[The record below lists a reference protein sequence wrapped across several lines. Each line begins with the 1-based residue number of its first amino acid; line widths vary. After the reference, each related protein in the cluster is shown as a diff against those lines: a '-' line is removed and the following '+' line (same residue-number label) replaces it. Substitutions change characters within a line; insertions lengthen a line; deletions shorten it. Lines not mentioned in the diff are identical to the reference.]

1 MKRLM
6 IFVAV
11 MCAAM
16 WATAADV
23 PSDADVRAVGKY
35 VEELTKG
42 DLAQMRQKRI
52 TKEQYADALLGYA
65 VDEKKAAAKFALFR
79 DAFKAYADAKS
90 WEKADGVYGAAQVEG
105 GTEYAL
111 AVVGHTTIPGAAK
124 DLKARIEGD
133 KKSYRQIGILKSKLK
148 KTPDD
153 ESLCEALGQEYAAVG
168 NWDGALVAF
177 LTAPGEVAKVADW
190 ELNKG
195 NAYTAAKTAEFW
207 WGYADGKPKTKM
219 EALRLHAA
227 MWYEIALGEGAYSGN
242 EAKIVQG
249 RIDETKSYGGAAM
262 QDKATLAKQ
271 VKELKPITLP
281 LNNKTVIEFVGV
293 PAGEFTMG
301 TDDERLVKSME
312 KNAVKPH
319 RVTITRPF
327 WLSKYKV
334 TKELWDAF
342 QKAELTEYDKVMGG
356 MKVPQ
361 PVSYFEAMEFC
372 DWLTKR
378 FRSKLP
384 SNYIVRLPTEAEWE
398 YACKAGESGENV
410 PYYDWDN
417 IKQFSVQAADV
428 RKRAENTKLNLDD
441 KHDWEFMP
449 IEVGTKKP
457 NAFGFYDILGN
468 GFELT
473 LDSFDPSLA
482 KKPNDVFNDGNNG
495 NQTAL
500 VYAEKEIDPIRFF
513 RIMPNALSVLRG
525 AEFNNMEPSLY
536 SKRGCRLHT
545 RGVGVQTTCFRL
557 CIGPDLMKEKGY
569 SFKSGK
575 KK

>member
-6 IFVAV
+6 LMVAA

-16 WATAADV
+16 LVAAADV

-35 VEELTKG
+35 LEELTKG
-42 DLAQMRQKRI
+42 DLAQMRQKKI

-65 VDEKKAAAKFALFR
+65 ADEKKPAAKFALFR
-79 DAFKAYADAKS
+79 EAFKVYAEAKS
-90 WEKADGVYGAAQVEG
+90 WEKAERAYGAAQAEG

-111 AVVGHTTIPGAAK
+111 AAVGRTTIPGAAK
-124 DLKARIEGD
+124 ELKVRIEAD
-133 KKSYRQIGILKSKLK
+133 RKSYKQIGILKIRLK

-153 ESLCEALGQEYAAVG
+153 ESLCESLGLEYAAVG
-168 NWDGALVAF
+168 NWNGALAAF

-195 NAYTAAKTAEFW
+195 SAYTAAKAAKFW
-207 WGYADGKPKTKM
+207 WDYAEDKPKVKM
-219 EALRLHAA
+219 EAVRLHAA
-227 MWYEIALGEGAYSGN
+227 MWYEIALGENAYSGN

-249 RIDETKSYGGAAM
+249 RIDETKSYNGAAM
-262 QDKATLAKQ
+262 RDKATLAKQ
-271 VKELKPITLP
+271 VEELKPIVLP
-281 LNNKTVIEFVGV
+281 VKGKIVIEFLGV

-301 TDDERLVKSME
+301 TDDERFVKNME
-312 KNAVKPH
+312 KNSVKPH
-319 RVTITRPF
+319 CVTITRPF

-334 TKELWDAF
+334 TKELWATF
-342 QKAELTEYDKVMGG
+342 QKVELSEYDEVMGG

-361 PVSYFEAMEFC
+361 PVRYLEAMEFC
-372 DWLTKR
+372 DRLTKK
-378 FRSKLP
+378 FRHKLP

-398 YACKAGESGENV
+398 YACKAGESGENS

-449 IEVGTKKP
+449 IEVGTKKA
-457 NAFGFYDILGN
+457 NSFGFYDILGN

-473 LDSFDPSLA
+473 FDTFDPSLA
-482 KKPNDVFNDGNNG
+482 TAPDNAFYVDKNN

-500 VYAEKEIDPIRFF
+500 VYAEKDTDPLRFF
-513 RIMPNALSVLRG
+513 RIMVNAFSVLRG
-525 AEFNNMEPSLY
+525 AVSNNMSPHLY
-536 SKRGCRLHT
+536 AKRGCSVYS
-545 RGVGVQTTCFRL
+545 RGNNVQTPTLRL

-569 SFKSGK
+569 SFKLGK

>member
-6 IFVAV
+6 MFVVAMYAV
-11 MCAAM
+11 MVAA
-16 WATAADV
+16 AADV

-42 DLAQMRQKRI
+42 DLVQMRQKKI

-65 VDEKKAAAKFALFR
+65 ADEKKSAAKFALFKE
-79 DAFKAYADAKS
+79 AFKVYVDVTS
-90 WEKADGVYGAAQVEG
+90 WEKADGVYCAAQADG

-111 AVVGHTTIPGAAK
+111 DVVGRTIIPSTAK
-124 DLKARIEGD
+124 ELKTRIEAD
-133 KKSYRQIGILKSKLK
+133 RKSYKQIGILKSRLK

-168 NWDGALVAF
+168 NWDGTLAAF

-195 NAYTAAKTAEFW
+195 NAYTAAKAAEFW

-301 TDDERLVKSME
+301 TDDPKYAHFCQSLM
-312 KNAVKPH
+312 KPH
-319 RVTITRPF
+319 EVIITRPF
-327 WLSKYKV
+327 WLSRYKV
-334 TKELWDAF
+334 TKEVW
-342 QKAELTEYDKVMGG
+342 
-356 MKVPQ
+356 
-361 PVSYFEAMEFC
+361 
-372 DWLTKR
+372 
-378 FRSKLP
+378 
-384 SNYIVRLPTEAEWE
+384 
-398 YACKAGESGENV
+398 
-410 PYYDWDN
+410 
-417 IKQFSVQAADV
+417 
-428 RKRAENTKLNLDD
+428 
-441 KHDWEFMP
+441 
-449 IEVGTKKP
+449 
-457 NAFGFYDILGN
+457 
-468 GFELT
+468 
-473 LDSFDPSLA
+473 
-482 KKPNDVFNDGNNG
+482 
-495 NQTAL
+495 
-500 VYAEKEIDPIRFF
+500 
-513 RIMPNALSVLRG
+513 G
-525 AEFNNMEPSLY
+525 AY
-536 SKRGCRLHT
+536 
-545 RGVGVQTTCFRL
+545 
-557 CIGPDLMKEKGY
+557 
-569 SFKSGK
+569 
-575 KK
+575 

>member
-1 MKRLM
+1 MKGLVM
-6 IFVAV
+6 IVAAICV
-11 MCAAM
+11 AIHVA
-16 WATAADV
+16 AADV

-42 DLAQMRQKRI
+42 DLAQMRQKKL

-65 VDEKKAAAKFALFR
+65 ADEKKAAAKFALFR

-168 NWDGALVAF
+168 NWDGALASF
-177 LTAPGEVAKVADW
+177 LTAPGEVAKIADW

-195 NAYTAAKTAEFW
+195 GAYTAAKTAEFW
-207 WGYADGKPKTKM
+207 WGYADGKPKSKM

-262 QDKATLAKQ
+262 QEKATIAKQ
-271 VKELKPITLP
+271 VKELKPIVLP
-281 LNNKTVIEFVGV
+281 LKGKTVIEFVGV
-293 PAGEFTMG
+293 PAGEFMMG
-301 TDDERLVKSME
+301 TDDPKFTWIYQSLRM
-312 KNAVKPH
+312 PH
-319 RVTITRPF
+319 KVRITRPF
-327 WLSKYKV
+327 WIAKYKV
-334 TKELWDAF
+334 TKEVWGTYQNVELSNYN
-342 QKAELTEYDKVMGG
+342 KATGG
-356 MKVPQ
+356 VRVPQ
-361 PVSYFEAMEFC
+361 CISYIEAMEFC
-372 DWLTKR
+372 ERLTKK
-378 FRSKLP
+378 FKGKLP
-384 SNYIVRLPTEAEWE
+384 TGYIVRMPTEAEWE
-398 YACKAGESGENV
+398 YALKIKDSGKDGFDFTWEVNISQKAWTNRDIQKLYENNGF
-410 PYYDWDN
+410 DTS
-417 IKQFSVQAADV
+417 KLSVQALPPV
-428 RKRAENTKLNLDD
+428 
-441 KHDWEFMP
+441 
-449 IEVGTKKP
+449 EVGTKKP
-457 NAFGFYDILGN
+457 NGLGIYDMLGN
-468 GFELT
+468 GVEIL
-473 LDSFDPSLA
+473 LDTFDDGSFQHPSDLSSR
-482 KKPNDVFNDGNNG
+482 NNVK
-495 NQTAL
+495 QTGIL
-500 VYAEKEIDPIRFF
+500 YA
-513 RIMPNALSVLRG
+513 
-525 AEFNNMEPSLY
+525 NMETDPLRY
-536 SKRGCRLHT
+536 YNKVGTRYIGRGCLWHSKEPNPYAKFGGELSPVDAHAHPT
-545 RGVGVQTTCFRL
+545 LRL

>member
-16 WATAADV
+16 WATADDV

-42 DLAQMRQKRI
+42 DLAQMRQKKI

-65 VDEKKAAAKFALFR
+65 ADEKKSAAKFALFR
-79 DAFKAYADAKS
+79 DAFKAYAEAKS
-90 WEKADGVYGAAQVEG
+90 WGKADGVYGAAQAEG

-111 AVVGHTTIPGAAK
+111 AVVGHTTISGAAK

-168 NWDGALVAF
+168 NWDGALASF
-177 LTAPGEVAKVADW
+177 LTAPGEVAKIADW

-195 NAYTAAKTAEFW
+195 GAYTASKVAEFW
-207 WGYADGKPKTKM
+207 WGYADGKPKSKM

-242 EAKIVQG
+242 ESKIVQG

-334 TKELWDAF
+334 TKEQWDAF

-500 VYAEKEIDPIRFF
+500 VYAGKEIDPIRFF

-545 RGVGVQTTCFRL
+545 RGVGVQTTCFWL

>member
-23 PSDADVRAVGKY
+23 PSDSDVRAVGKY

-153 ESLCEALGQEYAAVG
+153 ESLCESLGQEYAAVG
-168 NWDGALVAF
+168 NWDGALASF
-177 LTAPGEVAKVADW
+177 LTAPGEVAKIADW

-195 NAYTAAKTAEFW
+195 GAYTASKVAEFW
-207 WGYADGKPKTKM
+207 WGYADGKPKSKM

-242 EAKIVQG
+242 ESKIVQG

-293 PAGEFTMG
+293 PAGEFMMG
-301 TDDERLVKSME
+301 TEKTETACANVPSLVKYH
-312 KNAVKPH
+312 K
-319 RVTITRPF
+319 VTISRPF
-327 WLSKYKV
+327 WLSKCQV
-334 TKELWDAF
+334 TKEQWDSYEKTELTAF
-342 QKAELTEYDKVMGG
+342 QKAVGGPKVAIATT
-356 MKVPQ
+356 
-361 PVSYFEAMEFC
+361 FIEAMDFC
-372 DWLTKR
+372 EQLTKR

-384 SNYIVRLPTEAEWE
+384 KGYVVRLPTEAEWE
-398 YACKAGESGENV
+398 YAYKIKDSNV
-410 PYYDWDN
+410 DSPYYNWEEN
-417 IKQFSVQAADV
+417 ISKIAVTKQDV
-428 RKRAENTKLNLDD
+428 IERATKNSIRETPEDI
-441 KHDWEFMP
+441 KPM
-449 IEVGTKKP
+449 EVGTKMP
-457 NAFGFYDILGN
+457 NGLGLYDMLGN
-468 GFELT
+468 RIEFT
-473 LDSFDPSLA
+473 LSTCNSNLFCN
-482 KKPNDVFNDGNNG
+482 PNRNIGHVSNK
-495 NQTAL
+495 NQTAIN
-500 VYAEKEIDPIRFF
+500 YQDKEIDPLLWCDNMSAWY
-513 RIMPNALSVLRG
+513 IMRG
-525 AEFNNMEPSLY
+525 GWYLWSTELY
-536 SKRGCRLHT
+536 GKKVSPIDSSMCGTL
-545 RGVGVQTTCFRL
+545 RL